1 VPTNDLASENVAP
14 ELGLRLR
21 TPSPD
26 DGEPLWRLAGE
37 VGLDLNSPYA
47 YVMWGEYFA
56 GTSVVAELDGSL
68 AGFVIGFLVPEDPRT
83 CFVWQVGVAAR
94 ARRTGLGAAMVD
106 HLLERTGA
114 EFLEATVTPDN
125 HASAALF
132 RAVGTRHGAPV
143 DVGPAFPAEL
153 FPDGHEAELRFRI
166 GPLGGHDRD
175 GRTPND
181 DTPME

>member
-1 VPTNDLASENVAP
+1 MPTNDLASENVAP

-21 TPSPD
+21 RPSPD

-56 GTSVVAELDGSL
+56 GTSVVADLDGSV
-68 AGFVIGFLVPEDPRT
+68 AGFVIGFRVPEDPDT
-83 CFVWQVGVAAR
+83 FFVWQVGVAAR
-94 ARRTGLGAAMVD
+94 ARRTGLAAAMVD

-114 EFLEATVTPDN
+114 RFLEATVTPDN
-125 HASAALF
+125 AASAALF
-132 RAVGTRHGAPV
+132 RSVGTRHGAPV
-143 DVGPAFPAEL
+143 DVGPAFSADL
-153 FPDGHEAELRFRI
+153 FPDGHEPELRFRI
-166 GPLGGHDRD
+166 GPLPSRA
-175 GRTPND
+175 PND